1 MRKRSTA
8 KKRRTSLSRT
18 TKTARVETRTSP
30 AKKAIYQRAAALK
43 GQTFTEFVERSLD
56 EAAERAHR
64 EFEAMELTERDAKAF
79 VSALLSDTKPTA
91 RLKKAAKSYRQRT
104 HA

>member
-1 MRKRSTA
+1 MRTQTTAKNRSTSPTRA
-8 KKRRTSLSRT
+8 
-18 TKTARVETRTSP
+18 TKTARVEARTSKS
-30 AKKAIYQRAAALK
+30 KKAFYQRAAALK

-104 HA
+104 RA